1 MCVYRYTIF
10 IKSLSSVVKDGWIN
24 AEGYTPGDKVLIGCD
39 PGFQI
44 SGVSVL
50 GAILWE
56 DI

>member
-1 MCVYRYTIF
+1 M
-10 IKSLSSVVKDGWIN
+10 KDGWIN